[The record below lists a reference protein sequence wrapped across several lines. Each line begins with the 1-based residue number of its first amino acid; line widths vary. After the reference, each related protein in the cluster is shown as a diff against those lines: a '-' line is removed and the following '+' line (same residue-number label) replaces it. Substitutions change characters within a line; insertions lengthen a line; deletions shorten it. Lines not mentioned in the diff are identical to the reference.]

1 LRVHPHSGP
10 ARGTILPDM
19 ASAFSHVAVALTVA
33 RFTAR
38 RRKLPL
44 RFWVLSALCAVLP
57 DADVIGF
64 AFGIR
69 YGDLLG
75 HRGLS
80 HALSFALLTG
90 LVVVTLAF
98 RDERPFSP
106 VWWVLVAHFFTVT
119 ASHGVLDAMTDGGLG
134 VAFLSPL
141 DPTRYFFPFRPIT
154 VSPIG
159 VGSFFS
165 EWGLR
170 VVINEVLWIGAPCI
184 LVWAVLHFRGRMAS
198 PKHRES

>member
-1 LRVHPHSGP
+1 
-10 ARGTILPDM
+10 M
-19 ASAFSHVAVALTVA
+19 ASAFSHVAVALTVG
-33 RFTAR
+33 RLTTG
-38 RRKLPL
+38 RRKMPL
-44 RFWVLSALCAVLP
+44 RFWLLSAFCAVLP

-80 HALSFALLTG
+80 HALSFAGVTG
-90 LVVVTLAF
+90 LVVVSLAF
-98 RDERPFSP
+98 REERRFSST
-106 VWWVLVAHFFTVT
+106 WWVLVAHFFAVT

-134 VAFLSPL
+134 VAFFSPV

-170 VVINEVLWIGAPCI
+170 VVINEVLWIGLPCV
-184 LVWAVLHFRGRMAS
+184 LVWAILHFRGRVTS
-198 PKHRES
+198 PKSGEAAR